1 MCRPRNI
8 PPNWIFV
15 ESWLDKSG
23 IYTCATFAE
32 PRSPFD
38 SLDTQ
43 LMLEGFT
50 IEALAGFD
58 AIDVKELTYKE
69 VSKRYIKRG
78 RVNLLHGGKR
88 KR

>member
-1 MCRPRNI
+1 MCRPQNI

-32 PRSPFD
+32 PRSPYE

-50 IEALAGFD
+50 IEKLAEFD
-58 AIDVKELTYKE
+58 SIDAKKLRYKE
-69 VSKRYIKRG
+69 VARRYIQPG
-78 RVNLLHGGKR
+78 RIKLLHGNKC
-88 KR
+88 KS